1 MVYQGR
7 KRGGGGGRR
16 WDKSSLTVYRVGT
29 TEK

>member
-7 KRGGGGGRR
+7 KGGGGGRR

>member
-7 KRGGGGGRR
+7 KGGGGRR
-16 WDKSSLTVYRVGT
+16 GLDKSSLTVYRVGT